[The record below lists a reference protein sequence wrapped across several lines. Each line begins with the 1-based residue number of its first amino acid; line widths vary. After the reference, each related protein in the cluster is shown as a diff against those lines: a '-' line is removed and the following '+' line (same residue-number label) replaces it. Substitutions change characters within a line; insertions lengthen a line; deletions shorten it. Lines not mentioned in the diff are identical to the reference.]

1 MEVNSFKPVPNDTIV
16 YPSAHPN
23 YTTALDA
30 LSVLESND
38 SVFIQTA
45 AAAPQ
50 ELIKALV
57 LKGENLSNI
66 SVYQMHTEGDA
77 PYVNPKYK
85 GIFNTHCFF
94 VGANTREAVGNANA
108 DYIPVFLSEV
118 PALFRKGIIPVD
130 IALLHVSPPDK
141 HGYCSLGV
149 AVDVSLAVI
158 EKAKYIIAQVNPN
171 MPRTNGGGI
180 VHVTK
185 FHALVHVN
193 DPIPSV
199 ELGAADSIELAI
211 ADNVASLV
219 ENGATLQ
226 MGIGKIPDAVLGK
239 LVHHK
244 KLGIHTEMFS
254 NGVINLVERG
264 VITGELKHTNPHK
277 IVAAFALGSRKLY
290 DYIDDNPLFELHD
303 AAYVN
308 DTAVIRRNPKVT
320 AINSAV
326 EIDLTGQVCADSIG
340 FHMYSGV
347 GGQMDF
353 IRGASL
359 SEGGKAIIAL
369 PSTTKHGQTKL
380 VSMLKQGAGV
390 VTTRAHVHYVVTE
403 YGIADLY
410 GKNIKQRI
418 RSLINIAHPDCRDL
432 LEKEA
437 FELWN
442 IRNINYI
449 SS

>member
-57 LKGENLSNI
+57 QKGENLSNI

-77 PYVNPKYK
+77 PYVHPKYK

-158 EKAKYIIAQVNPN
+158 EKAKARAEELKKL
-171 MPRTNGGGI
+171 MAGKE
-180 VHVTK
+180 HVD
-185 FHALVHVN
+185 FEHFEA
-193 DPIPSV
+193 
-199 ELGAADSIELAI
+199 ELERSLTRVKI
-211 ADNVASLV
+211 ADKWKN
-219 ENGATLQ
+219 
-226 MGIGKIPDAVLGK
+226 
-239 LVHHK
+239 
-244 KLGIHTEMFS
+244 
-254 NGVINLVERG
+254 
-264 VITGELKHTNPHK
+264 
-277 IVAAFALGSRKLY
+277 RKY
-290 DYIDDNPLFELHD
+290 
-303 AAYVN
+303 
-308 DTAVIRRNPKVT
+308 RK
-320 AINSAV
+320 
-326 EIDLTGQVCADSIG
+326 
-340 FHMYSGV
+340 
-347 GGQMDF
+347 
-353 IRGASL
+353 
-359 SEGGKAIIAL
+359 
-369 PSTTKHGQTKL
+369 
-380 VSMLKQGAGV
+380 
-390 VTTRAHVHYVVTE
+390 
-403 YGIADLY
+403 
-410 GKNIKQRI
+410 
-418 RSLINIAHPDCRDL
+418 
-432 LEKEA
+432 
-437 FELWN
+437 
-442 IRNINYI
+442 
-449 SS
+449 